1 MYDSVK
7 FQDHESS
14 ISMINLC
21 LLEVN
26 AILRETDL
34 MMRVRNQFCTTLS
47 YKRLT
52 ELCLSRKKVKM
63 CAFFRTNHL
72 VSANLL
78 ERTHQNK
85 FPIKLKL

>member
-1 MYDSVK
+1 
-7 FQDHESS
+7 
-14 ISMINLC
+14 MINLC

-26 AILRETDL
+26 AILREADL

-47 YKRLT
+47 YKRFLPLT

-63 CAFFRTNHL
+63 CAFLRTNHL

-85 FPIKLKL
+85 IPIKLKL